1 MFAGCKNNPPATTFN
16 VSMQQE
22 VNSPETGLPE
32 NPPLLIPMPN
42 AQVNGQWVVNDPS
55 VTTAGNVKQ
64 YSGYTNVFTG
74 IYTANNLEL
83 PAYWNHEAW
92 FPLHCA
98 LPDPPVYI
106 VSQTIS
112 TSMNEFEADN
122 QWGTSG
128 ETLPWECLNADT
140 QTPYASSRFAI
151 TGSIP
156 SSVTLGSLEPYSST
170 YGMPLLYV
178 YSGSGGNPSLVTTIT
193 ATSVASDGSTAT
205 FPLPS
210 SLAESGYG
218 LITENK
224 TSSSEF
230 SANGFNF
237 YSIAQSQTIAG
248 SPFGV
253 SVGAQTTETITCT
266 YVEEGNPPHQTTQCA
281 TSSSNPDTI
290 PVISLYSANQ
300 VMIGSTL
307 VNVGANPT
315 AVGTYAVSP
324 VTSTTSNGSGYVT
337 TILSGSLRAIV
348 ANSGSNTVTILNTV
362 TNAPVATVTVGN
374 QPVALTVDSAAGYAY
389 VANYTDST
397 ISRVNLST
405 NTAAGTVTV
414 GGHPTSVALTS
425 GGTLWVGGVGFL
437 TEINTSTM
445 TATATEAISGK
456 TIVGLGYS
464 NSVGQIV
471 ATTVDSSNNV
481 YIDQIAPSSV
491 TAGGTYTTVASNQV
505 SNLGTHVNTHTQ
517 AQVRAFTNTLASQSI
532 LNTNQPGAPPLVVQD
547 GWAVVT
553 ATPTG
558 FSITDITGKVVLV
571 SEQTPSPITAIA
583 VDPNLNVVYLT
594 MPDSNTLLKVPLPG
608 TN

>member
-1 MFAGCKNNPPATTFN
+1 
-16 VSMQQE
+16 
-22 VNSPETGLPE
+22 
-32 NPPLLIPMPN
+32 
-42 AQVNGQWVVNDPS
+42 
-55 VTTAGNVKQ
+55 
-64 YSGYTNVFTG
+64 
-74 IYTANNLEL
+74 
-83 PAYWNHEAW
+83 
-92 FPLHCA
+92 
-98 LPDPPVYI
+98 
-106 VSQTIS
+106 
-112 TSMNEFEADN
+112 
-122 QWGTSG
+122 
-128 ETLPWECLNADT
+128 
-140 QTPYASSRFAI
+140 
-151 TGSIP
+151 
-156 SSVTLGSLEPYSST
+156 
-170 YGMPLLYV
+170 MPLLYV
-178 YSGSGGNPSLVTTIT
+178 YDKTGNVVATQT
-193 ATSVASDGSTAT
+193 ATIVSNDGTQAT
-205 FPLPS
+205 FPFPS
-210 SLAESGYG
+210 SLTESGYS
-218 LITENK
+218 LAIVNRNA
-224 TSSSEF
+224 TST
-230 SANGFNF
+230 GFAPAGDNLL
-237 YSIAQSQTIAG
+237 SIASSQTISG

-253 SVGAQTTETITCT
+253 AVGAQTTETINCV
-266 YVEEGNPPHQTTQCA
+266 YVEVGNPPHQTTQCT
-281 TSSSNPDTI
+281 TSSSNPNTI
-290 PVISLYSANQ
+290 PVVSLYSANQ

-324 VTSTTSNGSGYVT
+324 VTNTTSNGSGYVT

-362 TNAPVATVTVGN
+362 TYAPVATVTVGN
-374 QPVALTVDSAAGYAY
+374 QPVALTVDSTGGYAY

-437 TEINTSTM
+437 TEVNTSTM

-464 NSVGQIV
+464 DSVGQIV

-481 YIDQIAPSSV
+481 YVDQIAPSSV
-491 TAGGTYTTVASNQV
+491 TAGGTYATVASNQV
-505 SNLGTHVNTHTQ
+505 SSVGTHLNTHTE
-517 AQVRAFTNTLASQSI
+517 AQVRSFTNTLASQSI

-558 FSITDITGKVVLV
+558 FSITDITGNVVLV

-583 VDPNLNVVYLT
+583 IDPNLNVVYLT

>member
-1 MFAGCKNNPPATTFN
+1 MQ
-16 VSMQQE
+16 VS
-22 VNSPETGLPE
+22 
-32 NPPLLIPMPN
+32 
-42 AQVNGQWVVNDPS
+42 
-55 VTTAGNVKQ
+55 GNFVGTVLGEQ
-64 YSGYTNVFTG
+64 PYGTVQSYSGYEGVYSPLGVYPTYCGAPSDYNS
-74 IYTANNLEL
+74 NNYYWVCYGEA
-83 PAYWNHEAW
+83 PAYWTITYTLNYYCGSTNLIYEDPFNIYEYQLTHQETFPTSGIQGDCITKDVPSASTRFAILGQLPETLTLTGEASFVTTYGMPELYVYDGTATLVATETATSVSSDGSQAT
-92 FPLHCA
+92 FPFPSSLQQNA
-98 LPDPPVYI
+98 YTVAVANQTGGSPGTSAVGTNYLSVAS
-106 VSQTIS
+106 SQTIS
-112 TSMNEFEADN
+112 
-122 QWGTSG
+122 
-128 ETLPWECLNADT
+128 
-140 QTPYASSRFAI
+140 
-151 TGSIP
+151 
-156 SSVTLGSLEPYSST
+156 
-170 YGMPLLYV
+170 
-178 YSGSGGNPSLVTTIT
+178 
-193 ATSVASDGSTAT
+193 
-205 FPLPS
+205 
-210 SLAESGYG
+210 
-218 LITENK
+218 
-224 TSSSEF
+224 
-230 SANGFNF
+230 
-237 YSIAQSQTIAG
+237 G

-253 SVGAQTTETITCT
+253 SVGAQTTETINCV
-266 YVEEGNPPHQTTQCA
+266 YVEEGNPPHQTTQCT

-290 PVISLYSANQ
+290 PVVSLYSANQ

-362 TNAPVATVTVGN
+362 TDTSVATVTVGN
-374 QPVALTVDSAAGYAY
+374 QPVALTVSSTGAYAY

-397 ISRVNLST
+397 ITRVNLST
-405 NTAAGTVTV
+405 NTAAGTVVV

-464 NSVGQIV
+464 DSVGQIV

-491 TAGGTYTTVASNQV
+491 TSGGTYTTVASNQISSV
-505 SNLGTHVNTHTQ
+505 GTHLNVHTE
-517 AQVRAFTNTLASQSI
+517 AQVRSFTNTLASQSI

-558 FSITDITGKVVLV
+558 FSITDITGNVVLV

-583 VDPNLNVVYLT
+583 IDPNLNVVYLT